1 MSNQVKHDD
10 DQIYRD
16 LIGIF
21 TSYTLSNSKDLDE
34 RLEEL
39 KTFIEQ
45 TQNIS
50 LDLTSLRNYVYKMKE
65 HIAYPNK
72 LRRSEAKLFSKDR
85 KVRRY
90 KFGSDFC
97 PSCGIFKNYEKEC
110 HRCGFHEMTF

>member
-1 MSNQVKHDD
+1 VSNPAEDD
-10 DQIYRD
+10 HIYRD

-21 TSYTLSNSKDLDE
+21 TSYTVTNYNDLDN

-39 KTFIEQ
+39 RLFIQ
-45 TQNIS
+45 RTKNIS
-50 LDLTSLRNYVYKMKE
+50 LDLNSLRNYVYKMKMHMDFPKE
-65 HIAYPNK
+65 
-72 LRRSEAKLFSKDR
+72 LVRSEAELFTKKR
-85 KVRRY
+85 KVRKY